1 MITPQLYAWKGA
13 KWIGEIV
20 FRKQDELGFWEQ
32 RGYSN
37 SAEPWLEE
45 RYSR

>member
-1 MITPQLYAWKGA
+1 MNILKPDINTRRIKSREED
-13 KWIGEIV
+13 K
-20 FRKQDELGFWEQ
+20 LGFWEQ

>member
-1 MITPQLYAWKGA
+1 MNIPKPDINTRRIKSR
-13 KWIGEIV
+13 EE
-20 FRKQDELGFWEQ
+20 DELGFWEQ

>member
-1 MITPQLYAWKGA
+1 MNLAEPNPNTQRIKSSEG
-13 KWIGEIV
+13 
-20 FRKQDELGFWEQ
+20 DELGFWEQ

-37 SAEPWLEE
+37 ITEPRLED